1 MSGITLLSKP
11 ACVQCNATVRSLDK
25 AGAEY
30 AKVDMSQEVDALELA
45 RGLGYQQAP
54 VVLIKDEEGNI
65 TDHWSGFNPEKIAEY
80 V

>member
-30 AKVDMSQEVDALELA
+30 AKIDMSQEVEALDLA
-45 RGLGYQQAP
+45 RSLGYQQAP
-54 VVLIKDEEGNI
+54 VVLIKNEDGKI

>member
-1 MSGITLLSKP
+1 MSGITILSKP
-11 ACVQCNATVRSLDK
+11 SCVQCNATVRSLDK

-30 AKVDMSQEVDALELA
+30 TKIDMSQEVEALELA
-45 RGLGYQQAP
+45 RSLGHQQAP
-54 VVLIKDEEGNI
+54 VILIKNDEGSI